1 MSVLILAMRVTRQT
15 RDRTRTGLLG
25 AARALFAEVGFGPA
39 TTRAIAE
46 RAGVATGTVFNYFP
60 TKEAL
65 AAALVRAE
73 LEGAWAERDAAR
85 RPGESAE
92 EALFA
97 LVATELRHL
106 EPCRGWV
113 AEVLEAGSSLL
124 RREGDEGA
132 GGLRV
137 AHLER
142 VVAELRETGR
152 PAPGDLALHL
162 YWTLVLGVLAFW
174 SRDESEHRSATL
186 ALLDRSLRLFCRSLD
201 EDPTPED

>member
-1 MSVLILAMRVTRQT
+1 MSMLTLAMRVSPQT
-15 RDRTRTGLLG
+15 RDRTRAALL
-25 AARALFAEVGFGPA
+25 AAAEALFAEVGFGPA
-39 TTRAIAE
+39 TTRAIAAH
-46 RAGVATGTVFNYFP
+46 AGVATGTVFNYFA

-65 AAALVRAE
+65 AAAVLGRE
-73 LEGAWAERDAAR
+73 LERAQEERDATR
-85 RPGESAE
+85 RAGESAE

-113 AEVLEAGSSLL
+113 SEVLDAGLSPL
-124 RREGDEGA
+124 RSGSDEGA
-132 GGLRV
+132 GALRV

-142 VVAELRETGR
+142 VVAALLAAGR

-162 YWTLVLGVLAFW
+162 YWTLYLGVLAFW

-186 ALLDRSLRLFCRSLD
+186 ALLDRSVQLFCRALD
-201 EDPTPED
+201 EEPPPED